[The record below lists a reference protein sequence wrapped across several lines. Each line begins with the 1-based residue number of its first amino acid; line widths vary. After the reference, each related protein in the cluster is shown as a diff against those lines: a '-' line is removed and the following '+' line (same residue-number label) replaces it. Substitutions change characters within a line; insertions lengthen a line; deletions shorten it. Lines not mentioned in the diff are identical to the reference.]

1 MLPAWYNQYRDFI
14 EDSLSHYFE
23 TYFERSKHSAWC
35 DEFKQAVQYS
45 LQGWKKLRAILAL
58 EFYLVLNNTSLP
70 AIMDKTH
77 WSTSPDKGN
86 WGVCIPDILRFCMA
100 IEIIHAY
107 SLVHDDLPCMDNDT
121 LRRGK
126 ATVWKKY
133 GEYQAVLVG
142 DLLNSLAFEIL
153 SEIQDAKLWL
163 QLSSL
168 LSKAVW
174 FHGMLWW
181 QVDDMYFEK
190 YPEKLSVSDLMNL
203 HNKKTWALIKASVQW
218 GILVSWKVTF
228 LHKLSGFGEKLWL
241 AFQIKD
247 DILDVEWS
255 VAETGKSVGWEQKG
269 FVHFMWLSATKQKLW
284 ELIDDCLTTAQVLR
298 SKKLMFLVDY
308 VGKREK

>member
-14 EDSLSHYFE
+14 EDSLSHYLE

-58 EFYLVLNNTSLP
+58 EFYLVLNNTSLS
-70 AIMDKTH
+70 AIMDKTL

-133 GEYQAVLVG
+133 GQYQAVLVW

-218 GILVSWKVTF
+218 
-228 LHKLSGFGEKLWL
+228 
-241 AFQIKD
+241 
-247 DILDVEWS
+247 
-255 VAETGKSVGWEQKG
+255 
-269 FVHFMWLSATKQKLW
+269 
-284 ELIDDCLTTAQVLR
+284 
-298 SKKLMFLVDY
+298 
-308 VGKREK
+308 